1 MMNLQNMLSQISKS
15 TNPLQMMM
23 GMLNPNQKQQTNQF
37 QNKSKEEQA
46 QMIADI
52 CNQKGISKNDLAQ
65 IINGLKG

>member
-1 MMNLQNMLSQISKS
+1 
-15 TNPLQMMM
+15 
-23 GMLNPNQKQQTNQF
+23 MLNPNQKQQTNQF
-37 QNKSKEEQA
+37 QNKSKKEQA

>member
-1 MMNLQNMLSQISKS
+1 
-15 TNPLQMMM
+15 MMM

-37 QNKSKEEQA
+37 QNKSREEQA

>member
-1 MMNLQNMLSQISKS
+1 
-15 TNPLQMMM
+15 
-23 GMLNPNQKQQTNQF
+23 MLNPNQKQQTNQF